1 LDPSKLTRALL
12 GPILV
17 LVVLLGVGYGAVVWE
32 HSHPVHL
39 TVQAVSMKFVSN
51 QGASRISNWNMSI
64 ENNGTI
70 TAILGQICQRDP
82 KTNGCTAVGPQF
94 WGSPST
100 SDLYLVP
107 GQRTVFKLVAVN
119 STYSTWELHLELF
132 PWPSD
137 RPPSDQDVINT
148 VNNHPSQA
156 EWLFY
161 DSKGD
166 RFIQ

>member
-1 LDPSKLTRALL
+1 MDPSKIARASL

-17 LVVLLGVGYGAVVWE
+17 LVVLVGVGYGAVAWE
-32 HSHPVHL
+32 HSHPIYL
-39 TVQAVSMKFVSN
+39 TAKAVAMRFVNS
-51 QGASRISNWNMSI
+51 QGIPNISNWNMTL

-70 TAILGQICQRDP
+70 TAILGQMCQRDW
-82 KTNGCTAVGPQF
+82 KTNNCNGIGPQF
-94 WGSPST
+94 SGAPT
-100 SDLYLVP
+100 ASDFYLTP

-119 STYSTWELHLELF
+119 ATYSTWELHLQLF
-132 PWPSD
+132 PWASD

-148 VNNHPSQA
+148 VNNQPAEA

-161 DSKGD
+161 NSTSD